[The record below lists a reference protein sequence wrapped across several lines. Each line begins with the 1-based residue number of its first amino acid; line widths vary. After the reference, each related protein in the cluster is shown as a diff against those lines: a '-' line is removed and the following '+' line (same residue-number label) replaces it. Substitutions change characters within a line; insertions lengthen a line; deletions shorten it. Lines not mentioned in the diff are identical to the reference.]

1 MICCG
6 RNLRPYLGAQRIA
19 QLEAGLDDLAE
30 QL

>member
-6 RNLRPYLGAQRIA
+6 RNLRPYLGAQRLA
-19 QLEAGLDDLAE
+19 QLKAGLDDLAD